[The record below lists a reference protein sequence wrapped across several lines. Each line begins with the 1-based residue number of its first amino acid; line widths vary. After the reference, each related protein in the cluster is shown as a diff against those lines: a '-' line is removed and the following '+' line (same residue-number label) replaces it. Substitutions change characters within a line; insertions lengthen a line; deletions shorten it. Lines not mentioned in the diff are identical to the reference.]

1 MADGIASPPNPPV
14 DPPPT
19 AGPGGPAA
27 PVPWFR
33 GVTFYSVLAGLCP
46 LIPVPF
52 LDDRVLDAVKRRMT
66 TVLARERGVTLTA
79 RQRDFL
85 AGTWSEPKGCL
96 ERTGGLAVKLTVKLI
111 GKIFRKVLIFLAL
124 KEASEV
130 ASRTF
135 HEGYLL
141 HLLFDP
147 ATPPGWPEPGKP
159 QDDDSA
165 WRARWAIDRAVA
177 ESDPRPVNQAIRRAF
192 RGSRGLLRSS
202 ARVLARGVRPGAG
215 APDGASSE
223 ERTAAVEAEEASRLS
238 GVVDPLASELWRERG
253 YLDALETRFRHWHR
267 TAEKPPTPD
276 TEPA

>member
-1 MADGIASPPNPPV
+1 MADGIARSPKPPV
-14 DPPPT
+14 DPPVDPPVA
-19 AGPGGPAA
+19 AGRGGAAA
-27 PVPWFR
+27 PVPWFH

-52 LDDRVLDAVKRRMT
+52 LDDRVLAAVKRRMT

-96 ERTGGLAVKLTVKLI
+96 ERIGGLAVKLTVKLV

-124 KEASEV
+124 KEASDV

-141 HLLFDP
+141 HLLLDP
-147 ATPPGWPEPGKP
+147 ATPPGWPEAGKP
-159 QDDDSA
+159 QDDDGA

-177 ESDPRPVNQAIRRAF
+177 ETDPRPVNQAIRRAF
-192 RGSRGLLRSS
+192 RSSRGLLRSS
-202 ARVLARGVRPGAG
+202 ARVLARGVRPGSGGGNG
-215 APDGASSE
+215 ARGE

-238 GVVDPLASELWRERG
+238 SVVDPLASELWRERG
-253 YLDALETRFRHWHR
+253 YLDALEARFRHWHLTR
-267 TAEKPPTPD
+267 SPL
-276 TEPA
+276 

>member
-1 MADGIASPPNPPV
+1 MADGIASPPGPPAAT
-14 DPPPT
+14 DR
-19 AGPGGPAA
+19 GGSTA

-33 GVTFYSVLAGLCP
+33 GVTFYSVMAGLCP

-96 ERTGGLAVKLTVKLI
+96 ERAGGLAVKLTVKLV

-124 KEASEV
+124 KEASDV

-141 HLLFDP
+141 HLLLDP
-147 ATPPGWPEPGKP
+147 ATPPGWPEPGEP
-159 QDDDSA
+159 RADDGA
-165 WRARWAIDRAVA
+165 WRARWAIDQAIG
-177 ESDPRPVNQAIRRAF
+177 ETDPRPVNRAVRRAF
-192 RGSRGLLRSS
+192 RGSGAVLRRS
-202 ARVLARGVRPGAG
+202 ARVLARGARAG
-215 APDGASSE
+215 DARGE
-223 ERTAAVEAEEASRLS
+223 ERTAAVEAEEESRLS

-253 YLDALETRFRHWHR
+253 YLDALEARFRHWHR
-267 TAEKPPTPD
+267 TAKTTAHPPE
-276 TEPA
+276 EPAVPA